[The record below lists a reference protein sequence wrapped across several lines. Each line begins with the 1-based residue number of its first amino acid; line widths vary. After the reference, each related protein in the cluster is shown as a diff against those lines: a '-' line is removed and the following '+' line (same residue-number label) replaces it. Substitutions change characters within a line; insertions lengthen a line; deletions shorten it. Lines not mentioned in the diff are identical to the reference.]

1 MSQSHLSSSQTLCTQ
16 TCLLGHVS
24 QWRWDWPRKGEMDL
38 HLWQTAPFSSVLGCS
53 KVGRIPKCS
62 PSKTGLQQDTG
73 NGEQEVYPVGN
84 KRSTQQGANG
94 LPKGVLCRQGEQGQ
108 KFQQQGRGGVF
119 FLPFQER
126 FQLNQQWDGTH
137 VVIYCKPIT
146 SAWFN
151 PLLIL

>member
-1 MSQSHLSSSQTLCTQ
+1 
-16 TCLLGHVS
+16 
-24 QWRWDWPRKGEMDL
+24 MDL
-38 HLWQTAPFSSVLGCS
+38 DLWQTAPFSSVLGCS

-73 NGEQEVYPVGN
+73 NGEQEVYPMEN
-84 KRSTQQGANG
+84 KRSTQWGTRGPHNRERMAY
-94 LPKGVLCRQGEQGQ
+94 PKGFSAGKESKDRNSNNREEVGFC
-108 KFQQQGRGGVF
+108 

-146 SAWFN
+146 SA
-151 PLLIL
+151 